1 MPRLIM
7 GVDVN
12 TSGGE
17 TLRSDASISVP
28 SSYVMEFGLWFFN
41 RLDNHP
47 ECVQN
52 RSNGYNY
59 WCIGWWLWES
69 VTYHH
74 LRLFVRVQC
83 YLDDTLREELCLK
96 GKCMRT
102 THPSQ
107 VPHIIYVVISE
118 AHTYALV
125 CSCSLWKWKDSNEK
139 KTNNFLVKRAL
150 HVTRRYGLDRP
161 LDACMWGMKKC
172 KV

>member
-7 GVDVN
+7 GVDLN

-41 RLDNHP
+41 TIDLTIIQSACRLDRT
-47 ECVQN
+47 VTTIDVVWG
-52 RSNGYNY
+52 R
-59 WCIGWWLWES
+59 LWES

-83 YLDDTLREELCLK
+83 YLDIPQGEELCLK

-102 THPSQ
+102 MHPSQ

-118 AHTYALV
+118 ASSYALV
-125 CSCSLWKWKDSNEK
+125 CSYSLWKLKDSNEK
-139 KTNNFLVKRAL
+139 KTNDFLVRWGG
-150 HVTRRYGLDRP
+150 H
-161 LDACMWGMKKC
+161 CMLLEGTDWIGP
-172 KV
+172 